1 MVTDRRASGA
11 MFGLHRVRLRPRE
24 NRRRLGLTPRG
35 AAWHAEG
42 VPKLPPQDARRL
54 LETVPVAR
62 LATVGEDARPH
73 LVPVTFA
80 VHRGSVYTAV
90 DHKPKTTRDLRRLAN
105 IRANPRVA
113 LLADHYED
121 DWDRLWWVR
130 VDGHAAVV
138 DDPAKTEEPVRLLTE
153 RYPQYRDRPP
163 EGPVVAVT
171 IDGWSGWAASR
182 PPGPPG

>member
-1 MVTDRRASGA
+1 M
-11 MFGLHRVRLRPRE
+11 
-24 NRRRLGLTPRG
+24 
-35 AAWHAEG
+35 
-42 VPKLPPQDARRL
+42 PKLAPDEARRL
-54 LETVPVAR
+54 LTTVPVAR

-80 VHRGSVYTAV
+80 VHRGAIYTAV
-90 DHKPKTTRDLRRLAN
+90 DHKPKSTRELRRLAD

-138 DDPAKTEEPVRLLTE
+138 DDPARMAGPVRLLAD
-153 RYPQYRDRPP
+153 RYPQYRERPP
-163 EGPVVAVT
+163 EGPVIAVT
-171 IDGWSGWAASR
+171 IEAWTGWSAS
-182 PPGPPG
+182 

>member
-1 MVTDRRASGA
+1 M
-11 MFGLHRVRLRPRE
+11 
-24 NRRRLGLTPRG
+24 
-35 AAWHAEG
+35 
-42 VPKLPPQDARRL
+42 PKLSPHDARRL
-54 LETVPVAR
+54 LAAVPVLR

-90 DHKPKTTRDLRRLAN
+90 DHKPKSTRDLRRLAD

-130 VDGHAAVV
+130 LRGTARQAHDEERDVALDALVAKYAAYRERRPTGAVLVV
-138 DDPAKTEEPVRLLTE
+138 ELTE
-153 RYPQYRDRPP
+153 VR
-163 EGPVVAVT
+163 
-171 IDGWSGWAASR
+171 GWSAEA
-182 PPGPPG
+182 PT